1 MADRTYCYPGTTVLI
16 NKKGITDAQKLL
28 EAEVQYTSYRLL
40 ELQLAPVKGK
50 FDFRHLKDI
59 HEYVFQDLYEW
70 AGKIRTVD
78 IGKGNLFC
86 RVQFI
91 DDYAQSI
98 FETYYSK
105 CWENRKDRAGF
116 VDVLVKHYADLNA
129 LHPFREGN
137 GRSQREFARE
147 LCLHCG
153 YIFDLSATTHE
164 QMLNASIHSFNTGDN
179 TELLQIFKKAVIP
192 IEEYKPSNVNLKI
205 LTSDDLD
212 IQDVIDTYDYY
223 E

>member
-1 MADRTYCYPGTTVLI
+1 M
-16 NKKGITDAQKLL
+16 
-28 EAEVQYTSYRLL
+28 
-40 ELQLAPVKGK
+40 
-50 FDFRHLKDI
+50 
-59 HEYVFQDLYEW
+59 
-70 AGKIRTVD
+70 
-78 IGKGNLFC
+78 
-86 RVQFI
+86 
-91 DDYAQSI
+91 
-98 FETYYSK
+98 
-105 CWENRKDRAGF
+105 
-116 VDVLVKHYADLNA
+116 KHYADLNA

-179 TELLQIFKKAVIP
+179 SELLQIFKKAVIP
-192 IEEYKPSNVNLKI
+192 IEEYKTSNVNLKI